1 MANEEVP
8 SLPNEEQLP
17 SIAEELGSAAS
28 RCARFRI
35 ANSSYRRTVDSVT
48 EGMENVSRFNNL
60 VSAQCE
66 LCGDDVLIRTEPDN
80 DRVNR
85 INLDAN
91 ELGQCAVRIIKT
103 SAKW

>member
-1 MANEEVP
+1 MPNGEIP
-8 SLPNEEQLP
+8 SLPNEEQLS
-17 SIAEELGSAAS
+17 SIAEELGSVAGK
-28 RCARFRI
+28 CARFRI
-35 ANSSYRRTVDSVT
+35 ANSNYRRTVDSVT
-48 EGMENVSRFNNL
+48 EGMRNVSRINNL

-85 INLDAN
+85 IKLEAN